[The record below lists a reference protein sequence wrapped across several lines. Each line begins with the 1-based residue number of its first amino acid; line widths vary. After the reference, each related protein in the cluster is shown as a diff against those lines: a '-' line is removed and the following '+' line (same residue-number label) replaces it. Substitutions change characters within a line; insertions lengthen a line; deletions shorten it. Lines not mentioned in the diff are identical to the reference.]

1 MSAVLKQ
8 DGNKCGAC
16 AFDVRGAWRMAG
28 VLLMA
33 AVTICCVLAGCSA
46 GGEGSGDNSQ
56 EQAAVQQVSVDEAQE
71 MINSQTLVIL
81 DVRTQEEFDAEHL
94 YNATLLTL
102 DSIDE
107 TTAAEAI
114 PSKDATVL
122 VYCRTGV
129 RSAEAAQKLVD
140 LGYTQV
146 FDMQGGITAWPY
158 DKCVAEHAD
167 EGTVENDELPVGVK
181 VVCGKTRALP
191 DAESEE

>member
-1 MSAVLKQ
+1 MDAGKNQ
-8 DGNKCGAC
+8 GA
-16 AFDVRGAWRMAG
+16 VRGRAVVQGAFC
-28 VLLMA
+28 LLCLFA
-33 AVTICCVLAGCSA
+33 IVICFMIAGCSL
-46 GGEGSGDNSQ
+46 GGSGQTGNVDSNASGGV
-56 EQAAVQQVSVDEAQE
+56 AVQQIDPEEAQSMMNE
-71 MINSQTLVIL
+71 QQVVLL

-94 YNATLLTL
+94 YNAALLTL
-102 DSIDE
+102 DTIDE
-107 TTAAEAI
+107 SSAAQVI

-146 FDMQGGITAWPY
+146 YDMQGGITAWPY
-158 DKCVAEHAD
+158 DTCVANHAD

-191 DAESEE
+191 DAGGEE

>member
-1 MSAVLKQ
+1 MSVVLEQ
-8 DGNKCGAC
+8 SGNKHGAS
-16 AFDVRGAWRMAG
+16 ALDVHGAWRMTG
-28 VLLMA
+28 VLLVA
-33 AVTICCVLAGCSA
+33 AVAICCVLAGCSA
-46 GGEGSGDNSQ
+46 GGEGSGGDSQ
-56 EQAAVQQVSVDEAQE
+56 GQAAVQQVGVDEAQE
-71 MINSQTLVIL
+71 MINSQTLTIL
-81 DVRTQEEFDAEHL
+81 DVRTQEEFDEEHL

-107 TTAAEAI
+107 TTAARAI

-140 LGYTQV
+140 LGYTKV

-167 EGTVENDELPVGVK
+167 EGTKEFDDMPVGVK

-191 DAESEE
+191 DEESGE